1 MVQPLAATPKEL
13 VLVIFGMLVIGCGVS
28 TSSRASHA
36 DSAKA
41 LIKFLT
47 YQSGRS
53 RDPGWPLEDSMG
65 LAHEDDRKNRATAQ
79 SLVSMGELA
88 VPHINEALASLEEF
102 GQDSKY
108 VPNSGWVLLAYA
120 RINGPR
126 AYPRL
131 RSLIQNPKLE
141 FMTQSVDRAI
151 ALSLGLTS
159 YVSGR
164 RPRTLISGTPG
175 QMSYERFR
183 LEEPR
188 DALDHLIAAWEMNDL
203 GWLEESLGPRAR
215 ASLATLLDKTPWT
228 DLRAEIWRGPSGIG
242 ASVGYRFLALGP
254 LSEPEETLKSQPP
267 FDNSHWEQPDVT
279 SIQTNLTNR
288 SGLGCGERTIYFD
301 RRLLV
306 NSSDFRY
313 FVDNPNIGALL
324 AAIAACAIQ

>member
-1 MVQPLAATPKEL
+1 
-13 VLVIFGMLVIGCGVS
+13 
-28 TSSRASHA
+28 
-36 DSAKA
+36 
-41 LIKFLT
+41 
-47 YQSGRS
+47 
-53 RDPGWPLEDSMG
+53 
-65 LAHEDDRKNRATAQ
+65 
-79 SLVSMGELA
+79 
-88 VPHINEALASLEEF
+88 
-102 GQDSKY
+102 
-108 VPNSGWVLLAYA
+108 
-120 RINGPR
+120 
-126 AYPRL
+126 
-131 RSLIQNPKLE
+131 
-141 FMTQSVDRAI
+141 
-151 ALSLGLTS
+151 
-159 YVSGR
+159 
-164 RPRTLISGTPG
+164 
-175 QMSYERFR
+175 MSYERFR